1 MCKVAAVYGQLE
13 VLQWARAHGCPC
25 DEKTCAYAARNGH
38 LAVLQWARANGCP
51 WDEGTYAMAAPK
63 KRRFDVLQWVQPD
76 GYPWVPAMTDM
87 SDSDSSDGESDIS
100 DF

>member
-1 MCKVAAVYGQLE
+1 VCKVAAFHGHLA
-13 VLQWARAHGCPC
+13 VLQWARAHGCPW

-38 LAVLQWARANGCP
+38 LAVLQWARAHGCP
-51 WDEGTYAMAAPK
+51 WDEGTCAMAAQK

-76 GYPWVPAMTDM
+76 GYPAMPDA
-87 SDSDSSDGESDIS
+87 SDSDSSDGESDIT